1 MEKRTFLSLLCHFVV
16 FIACT
21 YPSSSILLNDRS
33 FEISNLPS
41 SRAEKLIRE
50 LNLFPKLD
58 VNVIDV
64 GDSPLASSEEVP
76 SIVERSFRFPNI
88 VSHSDDGASVE
99 DLGHRAGYY
108 KLPKSQGARM
118 FYFFFESRKKKK
130 DAPVVIWLTGGPGC
144 SSELAMFYENG
155 PFKIDKNMSLVW
167 NEYGWDQVSNL
178 LYVDQ
183 PVGTGFSYT
192 TDKSDIRHDEKGV
205 SDDLYDFLQAF
216 FAEHPK
222 LTDND
227 FYITG
232 ESYAGHYIPA
242 FAARGFAIGNGLTNP
257 ALQYPAYPD
266 YALEMG
272 LITQSEHDRL
282 KKIVPLCELSI
293 KLCGTD
299 GTVSCL
305 ASYLVCNTL
314 FSGVINHAGGV
325 NYYDIRKK
333 CEGSLCYDFSD
344 MEKFLNLQS
353 VRKSLGVGDIE
364 FVSCSTSVYQAMLQD
379 WMRNLEVGIP
389 TLLEDGINLLVYAGE
404 YDLICNW
411 LGNSRWVN
419 AMEWSGQENFKAT
432 NEVPFVVDGKEAGKL
447 KSYGQLSFLKV
458 HDAGHMVPMD
468 QPEAALKM
476 LKRWMENS
484 LSGGDDDDVAT
495 TITEG
500 DDLVAQITGQSC
512 LCLVI
517 QTILS
522 IHQPLSDSSS
532 FNIHQP
538 PSSASPQLHCPPPKP
553 NSPPPPS
560 AIPVCSAEV
569 VSPRR
574 RDELARIDESWAV
587 ARFDSLP
594 HVVHIL
600 TSKDRETDVLL
611 LKEQSD
617 VVEEVVDEVV
627 HAYHGGFNKAIQNY
641 SQILRLFSEST
652 EKLGD
657 LKHDLADAKRSL
669 GTRNKQLHQ
678 LWYRSV
684 TLRHIIALLDQIE
697 GIAKVPSRI
706 EKLIADKQFY
716 AAIQVY
722 LQSSLMLE
730 REGLQTVGALQDV
743 RSELTKLRGALFFK
757 ILDDLHA
764 HLYNRGEYS
773 SVASSIYERDDDVP
787 TTTAV
792 AASRMSSQPLSRRT
806 RTLKGDSQFVVRG
819 LTNGSHRTSSIEEGS
834 SFDGH
839 DEEDSVEHDEA
850 TDSKLLS
857 HQLTPWLSDSTP
869 DEFIEAVRKSD
880 DPLHVKYLQ
889 TLVQCLCMLGKVAA
903 AGAIICQKLRPT
915 IHEIIIS
922 KIKAHMETRN
932 LSKSACSQGD
942 QTVAAGLHFIKGQ
955 PEAYRLSK
963 EKPQN
968 RISNSG
974 THLAVSPVSP
984 LMVPGGK
991 AQAAAKDLLD
1001 SILDT
1006 IVKIFENHVVIGEL
1020 LELKAS
1026 QHDINTPK
1034 SLPTN
1039 VNWNTDSE
1047 ASQVTGGYT
1056 ISYPLTVLQSE
1067 CQQLICEILR
1077 ATPEAASA
1085 DAVAQT
1091 AKVAKKAS
1099 KKDKRQDCRNA
1110 PEDGLTFTFRFT
1122 DATVSISNQGA
1133 DLIRQG
1139 WGKKA
1144 PNSSQEGYGSAA
1156 VLPEQGIYL
1165 AASIYR
1171 PVLQFTDKITSML
1184 PKKHSQL
1191 VIDGLLTFTEN
1202 FVKDH
1207 LLPTMFVDYR
1217 KGVQQA
1223 ISSAAAF
1230 RPRAHTTT
1238 YTPTVEKGR
1247 PILQGLLAIDLLAKE
1262 VLGWAQ
1268 AMPKFSTDLVKY
1280 VQTFLERTFERCRT
1294 SYMEAV
1300 LEKLSYRL
1308 IGRHDI
1314 EKLMRLDPA
1323 SACLPA
1329 LLGHS
1334 VSHSEAVGSD
1344 VELCELFLSLPSIKQ
1359 DSLIRDD
1366 NKLILLASLSDSLEY
1381 VADSIERL
1389 GQAVPRAASQ
1399 SEDNSR
1405 NQATSPRNLASFAD
1419 EYRKLATDC
1428 LKVLRVEM
1436 QLETVF
1442 HLQEMTNREYLED
1455 EDAEEPDDF
1464 VISLTSQITRR
1475 DEGMAPFI
1483 SGEKRNYVFG
1493 GICGIA
1499 ATASIKALA
1508 EMRSINLFGVQQIC
1522 RNTIALEQAMAAIPY
1537 VDGESVQQNLD
1548 RVRTYFELLNMPFEA
1563 LLAFIAEHDQMFT
1576 PTEYSN
1582 LLKVNVPGRDTPTD
1596 AQSRLSEILSH

>member
-1 MEKRTFLSLLCHFVV
+1 MGIF
-16 FIACT
+16 
-21 YPSSSILLNDRS
+21 NG
-33 FEISNLPS
+33 LP
-41 SRAEKLIRE
+41 
-50 LNLFPKLD
+50 
-58 VNVIDV
+58 
-64 GDSPLASSEEVP
+64 VP
-76 SIVERSFRFPNI
+76 S
-88 VSHSDDGASVE
+88 
-99 DLGHRAGYY
+99 
-108 KLPKSQGARM
+108 
-118 FYFFFESRKKKK
+118 
-130 DAPVVIWLTGGPGC
+130 
-144 SSELAMFYENG
+144 
-155 PFKIDKNMSLVW
+155 DK
-167 NEYGWDQVSNL
+167 
-178 LYVDQ
+178 
-183 PVGTGFSYT
+183 T
-192 TDKSDIRHDEKGV
+192 
-205 SDDLYDFLQAF
+205 
-216 FAEHPK
+216 
-222 LTDND
+222 
-227 FYITG
+227 
-232 ESYAGHYIPA
+232 
-242 FAARGFAIGNGLTNP
+242 
-257 ALQYPAYPD
+257 
-266 YALEMG
+266 
-272 LITQSEHDRL
+272 
-282 KKIVPLCELSI
+282 
-293 KLCGTD
+293 
-299 GTVSCL
+299 
-305 ASYLVCNTL
+305 YL
-314 FSGVINHAGGV
+314 
-325 NYYDIRKK
+325 
-333 CEGSLCYDFSD
+333 
-344 MEKFLNLQS
+344 
-353 VRKSLGVGDIE
+353 
-364 FVSCSTSVYQAMLQD
+364 
-379 WMRNLEVGIP
+379 
-389 TLLEDGINLLVYAGE
+389 
-404 YDLICNW
+404 
-411 LGNSRWVN
+411 
-419 AMEWSGQENFKAT
+419 
-432 NEVPFVVDGKEAGKL
+432 
-447 KSYGQLSFLKV
+447 
-458 HDAGHMVPMD
+458 
-468 QPEAALKM
+468 
-476 LKRWMENS
+476 
-484 LSGGDDDDVAT
+484 
-495 TITEG
+495 
-500 DDLVAQITGQSC
+500 
-512 LCLVI
+512 
-517 QTILS
+517 
-522 IHQPLSDSSS
+522 
-532 FNIHQP
+532 
-538 PSSASPQLHCPPPKP
+538 
-553 NSPPPPS
+553 
-560 AIPVCSAEV
+560 
-569 VSPRR
+569 
-574 RDELARIDESWAV
+574 RDELARIDESWAA

-600 TSKDRETDVLL
+600 TSKDREADIRI

-652 EKLGD
+652 EKIGD
-657 LKHDLADAKRSL
+657 LKQDLAEAKQSL
-669 GTRNKQLHQ
+669 GSRNKQLHQ

-697 GIAKVPSRI
+697 GIAKVPARI

-722 LQSSLMLE
+722 LHSSMMLE

-773 SVASSIYERDDDVP
+773 SVASSINERDDEVP

-806 RTLKGDSQFVVRG
+806 RTLKGDSQFGARG
-819 LTNGSHRTSSIEEGS
+819 LTNGSHRTASIDEGS

-850 TDSKLLS
+850 TADGRNGTDSKRLSYLLP
-857 HQLTPWLSDSTP
+857 PWLSDSTP

-922 KIKAHMETRN
+922 KIKVHMETTN

-942 QTVAAGLHFIKGQ
+942 RNAAGLHLIKGQ
-955 PEAYRLSK
+955 SEAYRLSK

-968 RISNSG
+968 GISNSG
-974 THLAVSPVSP
+974 IHLAVSPVSP
-984 LMVPGGK
+984 LMAPGGK
-991 AQAAAKDLLD
+991 AQTAAKELLD

-1034 SLPTN
+1034 SMPTD

-1056 ISYPLTVLQSE
+1056 ISFPLTVLQSE

-1085 DAVAQT
+1085 DAAAQT
-1091 AKVAKKAS
+1091 AKLAKKAP
-1099 KKDKRQDCRNA
+1099 KKDKRDA
-1110 PEDGLTFTFRFT
+1110 SEDGLTFTFRFT
-1122 DATVSISNQGA
+1122 DATVSVSNQGA

-1139 WGKKA
+1139 WGKRA
-1144 PNSSQEGYGSAA
+1144 PNASQEGYGTAA

-1191 VIDGLLTFTEN
+1191 VNDGLLTFTEN

-1238 YTPTVEKGR
+1238 TYTPTVEKGR
-1247 PILQGLLAIDLLAKE
+1247 PILQGLLATDLLAKE

-1268 AMPKFSTDLVKY
+1268 AMPKFATDLVKY

-1300 LEKLSYRL
+1300 LEKQSYML

-1314 EKLMRLDPA
+1314 EKLMRLDAA
-1323 SACLPA
+1323 SACLPSP
-1329 LLGHS
+1329 LGHA
-1334 VSHSEAVGSD
+1334 VSHSEAVGT
-1344 VELCELFLSLPSIKQ
+1344 ELELSELFLSLRPIKQ
-1359 DSLIRDD
+1359 DNLIRDD

-1399 SEDNSR
+1399 AEGNSR
-1405 NQATSPRNLASFAD
+1405 NQGTSSRNLASFAD

-1442 HLQEMTNREYLED
+1442 HLQEMTTREYLED

-1499 ATASIKALA
+1499 ANASIKALA
-1508 EMRSINLFGVQQIC
+1508 DMRSINLFGVQQIC

-1537 VDGESVQQNLD
+1537 IDGETVQQNLD

-1582 LLKVNVPGRDTPTD
+1582 LLKVNVPGRDTPAD
-1596 AQSRLSEILSH
+1596 AQSRLLEILSQ

>member
-1 MEKRTFLSLLCHFVV
+1 MGIF
-16 FIACT
+16 
-21 YPSSSILLNDRS
+21 DG
-33 FEISNLPS
+33 LP
-41 SRAEKLIRE
+41 
-50 LNLFPKLD
+50 
-58 VNVIDV
+58 
-64 GDSPLASSEEVP
+64 VP
-76 SIVERSFRFPNI
+76 S
-88 VSHSDDGASVE
+88 
-99 DLGHRAGYY
+99 
-108 KLPKSQGARM
+108 
-118 FYFFFESRKKKK
+118 
-130 DAPVVIWLTGGPGC
+130 
-144 SSELAMFYENG
+144 
-155 PFKIDKNMSLVW
+155 
-167 NEYGWDQVSNL
+167 
-178 LYVDQ
+178 
-183 PVGTGFSYT
+183 
-192 TDKSDIRHDEKGV
+192 DKS
-205 SDDLYDFLQAF
+205 
-216 FAEHPK
+216 
-222 LTDND
+222 
-227 FYITG
+227 
-232 ESYAGHYIPA
+232 
-242 FAARGFAIGNGLTNP
+242 
-257 ALQYPAYPD
+257 
-266 YALEMG
+266 
-272 LITQSEHDRL
+272 
-282 KKIVPLCELSI
+282 
-293 KLCGTD
+293 
-299 GTVSCL
+299 
-305 ASYLVCNTL
+305 YL
-314 FSGVINHAGGV
+314 
-325 NYYDIRKK
+325 
-333 CEGSLCYDFSD
+333 
-344 MEKFLNLQS
+344 
-353 VRKSLGVGDIE
+353 
-364 FVSCSTSVYQAMLQD
+364 
-379 WMRNLEVGIP
+379 
-389 TLLEDGINLLVYAGE
+389 
-404 YDLICNW
+404 
-411 LGNSRWVN
+411 
-419 AMEWSGQENFKAT
+419 
-432 NEVPFVVDGKEAGKL
+432 
-447 KSYGQLSFLKV
+447 
-458 HDAGHMVPMD
+458 
-468 QPEAALKM
+468 
-476 LKRWMENS
+476 
-484 LSGGDDDDVAT
+484 
-495 TITEG
+495 
-500 DDLVAQITGQSC
+500 
-512 LCLVI
+512 
-517 QTILS
+517 
-522 IHQPLSDSSS
+522 
-532 FNIHQP
+532 
-538 PSSASPQLHCPPPKP
+538 
-553 NSPPPPS
+553 
-560 AIPVCSAEV
+560 
-569 VSPRR
+569 

-657 LKHDLADAKRSL
+657 LKHDLAEAKRSL

-730 REGLQTVGALQDV
+730 REGLQTVVGALQDV

-806 RTLKGDSQFVVRG
+806 RTLKGDSQFGVRG
-819 LTNGSHRTSSIEEGS
+819 LTNGSHRASSVEESS

-839 DEEDSVEHDEA
+839 DEEESVDHDEA
-850 TDSKLLS
+850 TNSKLSS
-857 HQLTPWLSDSTP
+857 HHLPPWLSDSTP

-922 KIKAHMETRN
+922 KIKAHKETRN
-932 LSKSACSQGD
+932 LSKSVCSQGD
-942 QTVAAGLHFIKGQ
+942 RTVAAGLHFVKGQ
-955 PEAYRLSK
+955 SEAYILSK

-968 RISNSG
+968 GISNSG

-1020 LELKAS
+1020 FELKAS

-1085 DAVAQT
+1085 DAAAQT

-1099 KKDKRQDCRNA
+1099 KKDKKNA
-1110 PEDGLTFTFRFT
+1110 PEDGITFTFRFT

-1144 PNSSQEGYGSAA
+1144 PNSAHEGYGSAA

-1191 VIDGLLTFTEN
+1191 VNDGLLTFTEN

-1230 RPRAHTTT
+1230 RPRAHSTT

-1268 AMPKFSTDLVKY
+1268 AMPKFATDLVKY

-1300 LEKLSYRL
+1300 LKKLSYRL

-1314 EKLMRLDPA
+1314 ERLMRLDPA

-1334 VSHSEAVGSD
+1334 VSQSEAIGSD

-1359 DSLIRDD
+1359 DNLIRDD

-1399 SEDNSR
+1399 GEDNSR

-1442 HLQEMTNREYLED
+1442 HLQEMKNREYLED
-1455 EDAEEPDDF
+1455 DDAEEPDDF

-1499 ATASIKALA
+1499 ANASIKALA
-1508 EMRSINLFGVQQIC
+1508 DMRSINLFGVQQIC

-1537 VDGESVQQNLD
+1537 IDGESVQQNLD

-1563 LLAFIAEHDQMFT
+1563 LLSFIAEHDQMFT

-1582 LLKVNVPGRDTPTD
+1582 LLKVNVPGRDTPSD
-1596 AQSRLSEILSH
+1596 AQSRLSEILSQ

>member
-1 MEKRTFLSLLCHFVV
+1 MGIF
-16 FIACT
+16 
-21 YPSSSILLNDRS
+21 NG
-33 FEISNLPS
+33 LP
-41 SRAEKLIRE
+41 
-50 LNLFPKLD
+50 
-58 VNVIDV
+58 
-64 GDSPLASSEEVP
+64 VP
-76 SIVERSFRFPNI
+76 S
-88 VSHSDDGASVE
+88 
-99 DLGHRAGYY
+99 
-108 KLPKSQGARM
+108 
-118 FYFFFESRKKKK
+118 
-130 DAPVVIWLTGGPGC
+130 
-144 SSELAMFYENG
+144 
-155 PFKIDKNMSLVW
+155 DK
-167 NEYGWDQVSNL
+167 
-178 LYVDQ
+178 
-183 PVGTGFSYT
+183 T
-192 TDKSDIRHDEKGV
+192 
-205 SDDLYDFLQAF
+205 
-216 FAEHPK
+216 
-222 LTDND
+222 
-227 FYITG
+227 
-232 ESYAGHYIPA
+232 
-242 FAARGFAIGNGLTNP
+242 
-257 ALQYPAYPD
+257 
-266 YALEMG
+266 
-272 LITQSEHDRL
+272 
-282 KKIVPLCELSI
+282 
-293 KLCGTD
+293 
-299 GTVSCL
+299 
-305 ASYLVCNTL
+305 YL
-314 FSGVINHAGGV
+314 
-325 NYYDIRKK
+325 R
-333 CEGSLCYDFSD
+333 E
-344 MEKFLNLQS
+344 
-353 VRKSLGVGDIE
+353 
-364 FVSCSTSVYQAMLQD
+364 
-379 WMRNLEVGIP
+379 
-389 TLLEDGINLLVYAGE
+389 
-404 YDLICNW
+404 
-411 LGNSRWVN
+411 
-419 AMEWSGQENFKAT
+419 
-432 NEVPFVVDGKEAGKL
+432 
-447 KSYGQLSFLKV
+447 
-458 HDAGHMVPMD
+458 
-468 QPEAALKM
+468 
-476 LKRWMENS
+476 
-484 LSGGDDDDVAT
+484 
-495 TITEG
+495 
-500 DDLVAQITGQSC
+500 
-512 LCLVI
+512 
-517 QTILS
+517 
-522 IHQPLSDSSS
+522 
-532 FNIHQP
+532 
-538 PSSASPQLHCPPPKP
+538 
-553 NSPPPPS
+553 
-560 AIPVCSAEV
+560 
-569 VSPRR
+569 
-574 RDELARIDESWAV
+574 ELARIDESWAA

-600 TSKDRETDVLL
+600 TSKDREADIHI

-652 EKLGD
+652 DKIGD
-657 LKHDLADAKRSL
+657 LKHDLAEAKMSL
-669 GTRNKQLHQ
+669 GARNKQLHQ

-684 TLRHIIALLDQIE
+684 TLRHIISLLDQIE

-773 SVASSIYERDDDVP
+773 SVASSIYERDDEVP

-806 RTLKGDSQFVVRG
+806 RTLKGDSQFGVRG
-819 LTNGSHRTSSIEEGS
+819 LTNGSYRTASIDEGS

-850 TDSKLLS
+850 TADGHTPRNGTDSKLLS
-857 HQLTPWLSDSTP
+857 YQLPPWLSDSTP

-903 AGAIICQKLRPT
+903 AGSIICQKLRPT

-922 KIKAHMETRN
+922 KIKAHMETTN

-942 QTVAAGLHFIKGQ
+942 RTVAAGMHFIKGQ
-955 PEAYRLSK
+955 SEAYRLSK
-963 EKPQN
+963 EKPRN
-968 RISNSG
+968 GMSNSG
-974 THLAVSPVSP
+974 AHLAVSPVSP
-984 LMVPGGK
+984 LMAPGGK
-991 AQAAAKDLLD
+991 AQAAAKELLD

-1034 SLPTN
+1034 SLPTD

-1047 ASQVTGGYT
+1047 ASQATGGYT
-1056 ISYPLTVLQSE
+1056 ISFPLTVLQSE

-1085 DAVAQT
+1085 DAAAQT
-1091 AKVAKKAS
+1091 AKLAKKGP
-1099 KKDKRQDCRNA
+1099 KKDKRDA

-1139 WGKKA
+1139 WGRRA
-1144 PNSSQEGYGSAA
+1144 PSQEGYGSAA

-1184 PKKHSQL
+1184 PKKHLKL
-1191 VIDGLLTFTEN
+1191 VNDGLLTFTEN

-1223 ISSAAAF
+1223 ISSPAAF
-1230 RPRAHTTT
+1230 RPRAHTTTT

-1268 AMPKFSTDLVKY
+1268 AMPKFATDLVKY
-1280 VQTFLERTFERCRT
+1280 VQTFLERTMERCRT
-1294 SYMEAV
+1294 SYTEAV
-1300 LEKLSYRL
+1300 LEKLSYML

-1314 EKLMRLDPA
+1314 EKLMRLDAA
-1323 SACLPA
+1323 SSCLPSQ
-1329 LLGHS
+1329 LGHA
-1334 VSHSEAVGSD
+1334 VSHSESAGTE
-1344 VELCELFLSLPSIKQ
+1344 VELSELFLSLRPIKQ
-1359 DSLIRDD
+1359 DNLIRDD

-1389 GQAVPRAASQ
+1389 GQAVPRLASQAESDSRDQAAS
-1399 SEDNSR
+1399 
-1405 NQATSPRNLASFAD
+1405 TKNLAYFTD

-1483 SGEKRNYVFG
+1483 SGEKRSYVFG

-1499 ATASIKALA
+1499 ANASIKALA
-1508 EMRSINLFGVQQIC
+1508 DMRSINLFGVQQIC
-1522 RNTIALEQAMAAIPY
+1522 RNTIAVEQAMAAIPY
-1537 VDGESVQQNLD
+1537 IDGDTVQQNLD
-1548 RVRTYFELLNMPFEA
+1548 RVRTYYELLNMPFEA

-1582 LLKVNVPGRDTPTD
+1582 LLKVNVPGRDTPPD
-1596 AQSRLSEILSH
+1596 AQSRLLEILSH

>member
-1 MEKRTFLSLLCHFVV
+1 MEKRTFLSLLLHFVV

-64 GDSPLASSEEVP
+64 GDSPLASSEEEEEVP

-155 PFKIDKNMSLVW
+155 PFKIDKNMSLSW

-242 FAARGFAIGNGLTNP
+242 FAARVNQGNKAKEGLHINLKACDFFLFLTGFAIGNGLTNP

-293 KLCGTD
+293 KLCGAD

-411 LGNSRWVN
+411 LAGNSRWVN

-500 DDLVAQITGQSC
+500 DDLVAQIQTKNNPPAWGSSTVC
-512 LCLVI
+512 L
-517 QTILS
+517 
-522 IHQPLSDSSS
+522 
-532 FNIHQP
+532 F
-538 PSSASPQLHCPPPKP
+538 PQIKL
-553 NSPPPPS
+553 
-560 AIPVCSAEV
+560 
-569 VSPRR
+569 
-574 RDELARIDESWAV
+574 DELARIDESWAV

-697 GIAKVPSRI
+697 GTAKVPSCI

-730 REGLQTVGALQDV
+730 REGLQTVVGALQDV

-857 HQLTPWLSDSTP
+857 HQLPPWLSDSTP

-1247 PILQGLLAIDLLAKE
+1247 PILQGLLAIYLLAKE

-1268 AMPKFSTDLVKY
+1268 AMPKFATDLVKY

-1359 DSLIRDD
+1359 DNLIRDD
-1366 NKLILLASLSDSLEY
+1366 NKLILLASLSDSLEF

-1399 SEDNSR
+1399 SEDSSR